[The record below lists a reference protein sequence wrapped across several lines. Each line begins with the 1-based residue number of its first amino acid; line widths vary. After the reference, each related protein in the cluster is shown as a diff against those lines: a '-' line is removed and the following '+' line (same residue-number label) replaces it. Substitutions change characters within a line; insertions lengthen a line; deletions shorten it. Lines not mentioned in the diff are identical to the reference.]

1 VLGSEYNAWSDK
13 PTATHNVTIPF
24 TRMLAGPLD
33 YEPGLLDNA
42 TPQQFKPIW
51 GKVMSQTT
59 RCQQLAM
66 FVVYDNPLQIFSGNP
81 SQGSMEPAFMQL
93 LGSIPT
99 TWDTT
104 IITDAA
110 IARYIITARRHGSD
124 WFIAGITDSAARDI
138 KLDLSFLGAG
148 NYAATICK
156 DGINANRNA
165 MDYTIE
171 EKTLTANDN

>member
-1 VLGSEYNAWSDK
+1 
-13 PTATHNVTIPF
+13 
-24 TRMLAGPLD
+24 
-33 YEPGLLDNA
+33 
-42 TPQQFKPIW
+42 
-51 GKVMSQTT
+51 
-59 RCQQLAM
+59 M

-138 KLDLSFLGAG
+138 TVPLHFLPTG
-148 NYAATICK
+148 NYTTTVCK
-156 DGINANRNA
+156 DGINAHRNA

-171 EKTLTANDN
+171 EKTLTANDALQIHIAPAGGFLIRLEKE

>member
-1 VLGSEYNAWSDK
+1 
-13 PTATHNVTIPF
+13 
-24 TRMLAGPLD
+24 MLAGPLE

-59 RCQQLAM
+59 RCQQLAL

-81 SQGSMEPAFMQL
+81 SQGLTEPAFMQL

-104 IITDAA
+104 IITHAK
-110 IARYIITARRHGSD
+110 IASYIVTARRHGSD

-138 KLDLSFLGAG
+138 NLDLSFLAAG
-148 NYAATICK
+148 NYTATICK

-165 MDYTIE
+165 MDYVIE
-171 EKTLTANDN
+171 EKTLTANDKLQIHLAPGGGFLVRLRME